1 MLEEKDFK
9 KIGEVIDK
17 RLDKRLVKTEG
28 KIRKELDQRAQKTES
43 KIRKELDQRAQKTES
58 KIRKELDQR
67 AQKTEGKIRKE
78 FGEVIEQ
85 NIAPVLDNMD
95 KRLGKVEKGLKKV
108 RATMVTKDYFDDKLA
123 DLRGDIIILLRKED
137 RRVEYL
143 IEKLREKNILD
154 DKDIKKLESA
164 QIFARQ

>member
-17 RLDKRLVKTEG
+17 
-28 KIRKELDQRAQKTES
+28 
-43 KIRKELDQRAQKTES
+43 
-58 KIRKELDQR
+58 R

-95 KRLGKVEKGLKKV
+95 KRLGKVEKGLKIV
-108 RATMVTKDYFDDKLA
+108 RATMVTKDYFDDRLA

-137 RRVEYL
+137 RRIEYL
-143 IEKLREKNILD
+143 IGKLREKNILD

>member
-28 KIRKELDQRAQKTES
+28 
-43 KIRKELDQRAQKTES
+43 

-108 RATMVTKDYFDDKLA
+108 RATMVTKDYFDDRLA

-137 RRVEYL
+137 RRIEYL
-143 IEKLREKNILD
+143 IGKLREKNILD
-154 DKDIKKLESA
+154 DKDVKKLESA
-164 QIFARQ
+164 QIFAHQ